1 MGKVLA
7 ECLEDLP
14 LIESIDLNDNG
25 LTDESLKHLLSALI
39 NIKSLRNLNLSRNK
53 IDGESSDAL
62 AEYVSRPDCPV
73 KTLIMQSA
81 DVDDGE
87 CAGFVQC
94 LMTNRVLLELDL
106 SSNLLG
112 TAENSANS
120 DPDFQTGLFY

>member
-14 LIESIDLNDNG
+14 LIESIYINDNV